1 MECHPEW
8 LRLLLRPVSSH
19 SSDLWQTFK
28 LFQMLIVNASGL
40 LLELNQSSMDH
51 FTELHRAP
59 KGGKMDIQTEFG
71 QIAFQPPGRLIA
83 HIFLQK
89 IWNFFKT
96 MILNLGIIFT

>member
-1 MECHPEW
+1 
-8 LRLLLRPVSSH
+8 
-19 SSDLWQTFK
+19 
-28 LFQMLIVNASGL
+28 MLIVNASGL

-89 IWNFFKT
+89 I
-96 MILNLGIIFT
+96 